1 MAVTSKAWVI
11 QVEETSQLSIG
22 KVGTIIGV
30 GVTLALLLLALLF
43 SSHSSDQFESFVP
56 LNRQCASAL
65 SASEPT
71 RV

>member
-1 MAVTSKAWVI
+1 M

-56 LNRQCASAL
+56 LTRQCASAL
-65 SASEPT
+65 SASAPI